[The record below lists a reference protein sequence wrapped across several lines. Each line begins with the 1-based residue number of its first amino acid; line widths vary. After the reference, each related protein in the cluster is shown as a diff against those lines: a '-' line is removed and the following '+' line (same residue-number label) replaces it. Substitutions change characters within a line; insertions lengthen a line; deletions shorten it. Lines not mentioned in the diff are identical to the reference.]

1 MNTLLRR
8 CIALALMLMMTA
20 CSTMQPVAQPRDF
33 LEARSP
39 SVIWLSKSSDPNLV
53 ALDGPKLMG
62 DSIVGFIEGEY
73 TEIALSQI
81 KQIQAKQYSRSRTT
95 AFLIGAGAVAV
106 GLFFVIQGGHGATYD
121 QNEEDDLGIVRFRR

>member
-62 DSIVGFIEGEY
+62 DSIVGFIEG
-73 TEIALSQI
+73 
-81 KQIQAKQYSRSRTT
+81 
-95 AFLIGAGAVAV
+95 
-106 GLFFVIQGGHGATYD
+106 
-121 QNEEDDLGIVRFRR
+121 RF